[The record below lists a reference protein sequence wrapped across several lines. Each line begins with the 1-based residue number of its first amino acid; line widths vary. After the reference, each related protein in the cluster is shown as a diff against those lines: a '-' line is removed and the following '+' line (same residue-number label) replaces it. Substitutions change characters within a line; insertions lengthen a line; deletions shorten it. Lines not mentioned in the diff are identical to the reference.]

1 MVAYGTEGSESDDH
15 TTRTRNL
22 MTRNDPEY
30 TVDRRERLL
39 IDVEETDA
47 GLVRLAQEGDSRAF
61 STLVERHWSRLVPFA
76 RSVVGD
82 ADAEDAV
89 QDALVVAWSKL
100 GSLVEP
106 AAFRG
111 WVLRI
116 LSRLCFRR
124 ARFGRRFRSLVGV
137 PEPSDPATESVQQT
151 IDVERTLGMLA
162 PRQRAVMHL
171 TVVEG
176 MSDSEIGAVMAIDAA
191 SVRSHRRRARERL
204 RQVLVD
210 PSAEGR

>member
-1 MVAYGTEGSESDDH
+1 
-15 TTRTRNL
+15 
-22 MTRNDPEY
+22 
-30 TVDRRERLL
+30 
-39 IDVEETDA
+39 VEETDT
-47 GLVRLAQEGDSRAF
+47 GLVRRAQQGDATAF

-76 RSVVGD
+76 RSVLGD

-100 GSLVEP
+100 GALVEP
-106 AAFRG
+106 AAFRS

-116 LSRLCFRR
+116 LGRLCFRR
-124 ARFGRRFRSLVGV
+124 ARLGRRFRSLVGV
-137 PEPSDPATESVQQT
+137 PEPSDPASDALRQSL
-151 IDVERTLGMLA
+151 DVERTLGMLA

-176 MSDSEIGAVMAIDAA
+176 MSDSEIGGVMSIDAA

-204 RQVLVD
+204 RQVLGE
-210 PSAEGR
+210 PAAEGR

>member
-1 MVAYGTEGSESDDH
+1 
-15 TTRTRNL
+15 
-22 MTRNDPEY
+22 
-30 TVDRRERLL
+30 
-39 IDVEETDA
+39 
-47 GLVRLAQEGDSRAF
+47 VRLAQGGDPEAF
-61 STLVERHWSRLVPFA
+61 STLVERHWGRLVPFA

-100 GSLVEP
+100 GGLAEP
-106 AAFRG
+106 AAFRA

-116 LSRLCFRR
+116 LGRLCFRR
-124 ARFGRRFRSLVGV
+124 ARFGRRFRSLVGL
-137 PEPSDPATESVQQT
+137 PEPPDPAPEAAHV
-151 IDVERTLGMLA
+151 DVERTLRVLA

-176 MSDSEIGAVMAIDAA
+176 MSDSEIGTVMGIDAA

-204 RQVLVD
+204 RQVLAG
-210 PSAEGR
+210 PAAERG

>member
-1 MVAYGTEGSESDDH
+1 MEES
-15 TTRTRNL
+15 
-22 MTRNDPEY
+22 
-30 TVDRRERLL
+30 
-39 IDVEETDA
+39 DA
-47 GLVRLAQEGDSRAF
+47 GLVSLAQRGDPAAF

-76 RSVVGD
+76 RSVLGD

-100 GSLVEP
+100 GALAEP
-106 AAFRG
+106 AAFRA

-116 LSRLCFRR
+116 LGRLCFRR
-124 ARFGRRFRSLVGV
+124 ARLGRRFRSLVGLQ
-137 PEPSDPATESVQQT
+137 EPADPATEAAHEA
-151 IDVERTLGMLA
+151 IDVERTLRMLA

-176 MSDSEIGAVMAIDAA
+176 MSDSEIGTVMGIDAA

-204 RQVLVD
+204 RQLLSG
-210 PSAEGR
+210 PAAEGR

>member
-1 MVAYGTEGSESDDH
+1 M
-15 TTRTRNL
+15 
-22 MTRNDPEY
+22 
-30 TVDRRERLL
+30 
-39 IDVEETDA
+39 EETDA
-47 GLVRLAQEGDSRAF
+47 GLVRRAQQGDSNAF

-100 GSLVEP
+100 CALAEP
-106 AAFRG
+106 AAFGG

-124 ARFGRRFRSLVGV
+124 APFGRRFRSLVGL
-137 PEPSDPATESVQQT
+137 PEPQDPAPESARQAL
-151 IDVERTLGMLA
+151 DVERTLGRLA

-176 MSDSEIGAVMAIDAA
+176 MSDSEIGTVMGIDAA

-204 RQVLVD
+204 RQVLAG
-210 PSAEGR
+210 PAAGGR

>member
-1 MVAYGTEGSESDDH
+1 
-15 TTRTRNL
+15 
-22 MTRNDPEY
+22 
-30 TVDRRERLL
+30 
-39 IDVEETDA
+39 VEESDA
-47 GLVRLAQEGDSRAF
+47 GLVSLAQRGDPQAF

-76 RSVVGD
+76 RSVLGD

-100 GSLVEP
+100 GALAEP
-106 AAFRG
+106 AAFRA

-116 LSRLCFRR
+116 LGRLCFRR
-124 ARFGRRFRSLVGV
+124 ARFGRRFRSLVGL
-137 PEPSDPATESVQQT
+137 PEPADPATEAAHEAL
-151 IDVERTLGMLA
+151 DVERTLRMLA

-176 MSDSEIGAVMAIDAA
+176 MSDSEIGTVMGIDAA

-204 RQVLVD
+204 RQVLAG
-210 PSAEGR
+210 PAAEGR

>member
-1 MVAYGTEGSESDDH
+1 
-15 TTRTRNL
+15 
-22 MTRNDPEY
+22 
-30 TVDRRERLL
+30 
-39 IDVEETDA
+39 VEESDA
-47 GLVRLAQEGDSRAF
+47 GLVRLAREGDPEAF
-61 STLVERHWSRLVPFA
+61 SALVERHWGRLVPFA

-100 GSLVEP
+100 GALAEP
-106 AAFRG
+106 AAFRA

-116 LSRLCFRR
+116 LGRLCFRR
-124 ARFGRRFRSLVGV
+124 VRFGRRFRSLVGL
-137 PEPSDPATESVQQT
+137 PEPADPAPEAAQEAV
-151 IDVERTLGMLA
+151 DVERTLKRLA

-176 MSDSEIGAVMAIDAA
+176 MSDSEIGTVMGIDAA

-204 RQVLVD
+204 RQVLD
-210 PSAEGR
+210 GPAAEGR

>member
-1 MVAYGTEGSESDDH
+1 MEDS
-15 TTRTRNL
+15 
-22 MTRNDPEY
+22 
-30 TVDRRERLL
+30 
-39 IDVEETDA
+39 DA
-47 GLVRLAQEGDSRAF
+47 GLVRRAQQGDSNAF
-61 STLVERHWSRLVPFA
+61 STLVERHWSRLVPYA
-76 RSVVGD
+76 RSVVGE

-89 QDALVVAWSKL
+89 QDALVVAWGKL
-100 GSLVEP
+100 GSLAEP

-124 ARFGRRFRSLVGV
+124 ARFGRRFRSLVGL
-137 PEPSDPATESVQQT
+137 PEPRDPAPESARQAL
-151 IDVERTLGMLA
+151 DVERTLGRLA

-176 MSDSEIGAVMAIDAA
+176 MSDSEIGTVMGIDAA

-204 RQVLVD
+204 RQVLAG
-210 PSAEGR
+210 PAAGGR

>member
-1 MVAYGTEGSESDDH
+1 VG
-15 TTRTRNL
+15 
-22 MTRNDPEY
+22 
-30 TVDRRERLL
+30 
-39 IDVEETDA
+39 ETDA
-47 GLVRLAQEGDSRAF
+47 GLVRLAQQGDSSAF

-76 RSVVGD
+76 RSVLGD

-89 QDALVVAWSKL
+89 QDALVVAWGKL
-100 GSLVEP
+100 GSLAEP
-106 AAFRG
+106 AAFRA

-116 LSRLCFRR
+116 LGRLCFRR
-124 ARFGRRFRSLVGV
+124 ARFGRRFRSLVGL
-137 PEPSDPATESVQQT
+137 PEPTDPAAEGVSGS

-176 MSDSEIGAVMAIDAA
+176 MSDSEIGTVMGIDAA

-204 RQVLVD
+204 RQVLGGPAV
-210 PSAEGR
+210 EGR

>member
-1 MVAYGTEGSESDDH
+1 VG
-15 TTRTRNL
+15 
-22 MTRNDPEY
+22 
-30 TVDRRERLL
+30 
-39 IDVEETDA
+39 ETDA
-47 GLVRLAQEGDSRAF
+47 GLVRLAQGGDSRAF

-100 GSLVEP
+100 GGLTEP
-106 AAFRG
+106 AAFRA

-116 LSRLCFRR
+116 LGRLCFRR
-124 ARFGRRFRSLVGV
+124 VRFGRRFRSLVGL
-137 PEPSDPATESVQQT
+137 PEPRDPATEAAHEAF
-151 IDVERTLGMLA
+151 DVERTLGRLA

-176 MSDSEIGAVMAIDAA
+176 MSDSEIGTVMGIDAA

-204 RQVLVD
+204 RQVLGG
-210 PSAEGR
+210 PAAEGR

>member
-1 MVAYGTEGSESDDH
+1 MGQ
-15 TTRTRNL
+15 
-22 MTRNDPEY
+22 
-30 TVDRRERLL
+30 
-39 IDVEETDA
+39 TDA
-47 GLVRLAQEGDSRAF
+47 GLVRLAQRGDPEAF
-61 STLVERHWSRLVPFA
+61 SALVERHWSRLVPFA

-100 GSLVEP
+100 GGLAEP
-106 AAFRG
+106 AAFRV

-116 LSRLCFRR
+116 LGRLCFRR
-124 ARFGRRFRSLVGV
+124 ARFGRRFRSLVGL
-137 PEPSDPATESVQQT
+137 PEPTDPAPEAAHEAV
-151 IDVERTLGMLA
+151 DVERTLRVLA

-176 MSDSEIGAVMAIDAA
+176 MSDSEIGRAMGIDAA

-204 RQVLVD
+204 RQVLGG
-210 PSAEGR
+210 PAAEGR

>member
-1 MVAYGTEGSESDDH
+1 MGD
-15 TTRTRNL
+15 
-22 MTRNDPEY
+22 
-30 TVDRRERLL
+30 
-39 IDVEETDA
+39 TDA
-47 GLVRLAQEGDSRAF
+47 GLVRLAQQGDANAF

-76 RSVVGD
+76 RSVLGD

-100 GSLVEP
+100 GSLAEP
-106 AAFRG
+106 AAFRA

-116 LSRLCFRR
+116 LGRLCFRR
-124 ARFGRRFRSLVGV
+124 ARFGRRFRSLVGL
-137 PEPSDPATESVQQT
+137 PEPSDPATESVDQAM
-151 IDVERTLGMLA
+151 DVERILRMLA

-176 MSDSEIGAVMAIDAA
+176 MSDSEIGTVMGIDAG

-204 RQVLVD
+204 RQVLGGA
-210 PSAEGR
+210 PAEGR